1 MSVPR
6 CFWAMAVAAA
16 LTAATAS
23 QVQAQ
28 VLVAPAPVVSF
39 YQPAIPVTPV
49 AAVSPPVAFYPAPAV
64 SYYYAPVVS
73 AAPAPVVVS
82 APAVSYYMPVRVSR
96 GLFGRTVVRTPF
108 STTRF

>member
-1 MSVPR
+1 MSVQR
-6 CFWAMAVAAA
+6 CLWTAAAAAA

-28 VLVAPAPVVSF
+28 VFVASAPVVSF
-39 YQPAIPVTPV
+39 YQPAIPVAPV
-49 AAVSPPVAFYPAPAV
+49 ATVSPAVAFYPAPAV

-73 AAPAPVVVS
+73 AAPAPVVVP
-82 APAVSYYMPVRVSR
+82 APVANYYMPVRVSR